1 LENNMDNYKALRA
14 AADGAGDTAS
24 VSRLDLAELL
34 QEYDCLRAAGTT
46 KRGKKEYPP
55 EFLEAYDAMKNAGT
69 RWRDGSTPAAAF
81 KQWQARIKAG
91 AAPELVLSGAMRY
104 AAYCKATGCE
114 VKMAQTFFGPGEFYT
129 AEYAVPRNVVP
140 RRLGPSERRERPTL
154 EERRAQ
160 ANAEAESILNGR
172 PLFDDGMTIDAT

>member
-1 LENNMDNYKALRA
+1 MDNHKALRA
-14 AADGAGDTAS
+14 AILGTEDRVIIA
-24 VSRLDLAELL
+24 RMDLAELL
-34 QEYDCLRAAGTT
+34 QELDVLRAGGTA

-55 EFLEAYDAMKNAGT
+55 EFLEAYDAMKAAGT

-91 AAPELVLSGAMRY
+91 AAPELVLAGALRY

-114 VKMAQTFFGPGEFYT
+114 VKMAQTFFGPGEYYT
-129 AEYAVPRNVVP
+129 AEYVMPRADLA
-140 RRLGPSERRERPTL
+140 RRTGPLERRQRPTA

-160 ANAEAESILNGR
+160 ANAEAAAILDGV
-172 PLFDDGMTIDAT
+172 PMFTDDGMTIDAT